1 MTQVVNSGM
10 AYTTS
15 DVDYTVKIE
24 ATGLQP
30 FTNYYYQFSVCG
42 ADKKSTVGRTKT
54 TPNPDD
60 DTSAL
65 NLAVYSCA
73 NWPFGF
79 FNAYGN
85 PARKNSVDYVIHLGD
100 YIYEYANGEY
110 GWGQSIDRIP
120 EPDRQIYTLYDYRK
134 RHAQYNTD
142 RDLALSRASFAWIP
156 VWDDHEVADNVWRDG
171 SSELNNTEKS
181 FIQDGGVS
189 VDQRKMNA
197 VRAYF
202 EWQPIRQVDM
212 DDSVCCVLSVVSM
225 LTVHSF
231 ESGGHSQLGTWLI

>member
-1 MTQVVNSGM
+1 MFDDVDDNSTVSGTAALYPPVPIYNDTDEYRPPSTPPICVHWAVAYDESMTQVVNTGM

-15 DVDYTVKIE
+15 DVDYTIKIE

-42 ADKKSTVGRTKT
+42 SDKKSIVSKTKT

-60 DTSAL
+60 DTAAL
-65 NLAVYSCA
+65 DLAVYSCA

-142 RDLALSRASFAWIP
+142 PDLALSRASFAWIP

-171 SSELNNTEKS
+171 SSELNNTEAS
-181 FIQDGGVS
+181 FIQDGGGL
-189 VDQRKMNA
+189 
-197 VRAYF
+197 
-202 EWQPIRQVDM
+202 
-212 DDSVCCVLSVVSM
+212 C
-225 LTVHSF
+225 
-231 ESGGHSQLGTWLI
+231 